1 MPADAHAA
9 APARPRDGEAG
20 AAPAALL
27 WDFDGTLV
35 DSEPS
40 WHAAESRLV
49 AELGGPPISPEAAR
63 ELVGLALTDS
73 ARALLRIAGRED
85 LDAAQYAGVLN
96 DYALEDMIHAGV
108 ALRPGAAALLAE
120 ARNAGIPCALVSMSF
135 TSVLRQVVDTLP
147 AGSFAVIVGGDQ
159 VTHGKPDPEPYLR
172 AAAEL
177 GVAPLDC
184 LVIEDSFPGT
194 LSSQN
199 AGMPT
204 LGVPFEQAIQPGPR
218 RLLVPT
224 LEGLTWAAAAAL
236 WRELRDA

>member
-1 MPADAHAA
+1 M
-9 APARPRDGEAG
+9 RLDGVYHC
-20 AAPAALL
+20 PHHP
-27 WDFDGTLV
+27 DGTV
-35 DSEPS
+35 APFNVACACRKPS
-40 WHAAESRLV
+40 
-49 AELGGPPISPEAAR
+49 
-63 ELVGLALTDS
+63 
-73 ARALLRIAGRED
+73 
-85 LDAAQYAGVLN
+85 
-96 DYALEDMIHAGV
+96 
-108 ALRPGAAALLAE
+108 PGML
-120 ARNAGIPCALVSMSF
+120 
-135 TSVLRQVVDTLP
+135 
-147 AGSFAVIVGGDQ
+147 
-159 VTHGKPDPEPYLR
+159 LR

-177 GVAPLDC
+177 RVAPLDC